1 MLRKNIMR
9 RKKNWSGRTF
19 GSRYGSDPY
28 ETKGVRLSSDRLNQA
43 LANPAR
49 GSETRVSV
57 RDFPGG
63 PVAKTLH
70 FYCRG
75 LRFDLWL
82 GN

>member
-1 MLRKNIMR
+1 MLGKNKMR

-19 GSRYGSDPY
+19 GLRYRSDPY
-28 ETKGVRLSSDRLNQA
+28 ETKGVRLSSDRLNQV

-49 GSETRVSV
+49 SSETKVSV

-75 LRFDLWL
+75 QRFDP
-82 GN
+82 